1 MDQIQ
6 EERQQSPPSR
16 QPVSARGR
24 RTRAKLLESGREAL
38 AERGQHQ
45 TRVDDVVSRAGT
57 SHGTFYLYFE
67 NIEDLVA
74 GVIEQ
79 CDAEAATLLGALGGV
94 RRGDI
99 DGLAGV
105 LARIGQLYE
114 TYGEVASPWV
124 RSPGSGHNRVVAL
137 SRELGMGADR
147 ALGVLSLI
155 DRLLPELGP
164 QHPDGHRR
172 IAALIETISG
182 GATPQ
187 PMSVGR

>member
-1 MDQIQ
+1 M
-6 EERQQSPPSR
+6 PPRRPAAASR
-16 QPVSARGR
+16 PAPRPLRTRGR
-24 RTRAKLLESGREAL
+24 ETRDRLLDAGATVF
-38 AERGQHQ
+38 AERGFHAA
-45 TRVDDVVSRAGT
+45 RVDDIVKLAAT

-67 NIEDLVA
+67 NIEALVA

-79 CDAEAATLLGALGGV
+79 CDAEAAALLGALGGV

-105 LARIGQLYE
+105 LARIGHLYE
-114 TYGEVASPWV
+114 RYGDVASPWV

-147 ALGVLSLI
+147 ALGVLALI

-164 QHPDGHRR
+164 RQPDGHRR
-172 IAALIETISG
+172 IAVLIETISG
-182 GATPQ
+182 GASP
-187 PMSVGR
+187 SR